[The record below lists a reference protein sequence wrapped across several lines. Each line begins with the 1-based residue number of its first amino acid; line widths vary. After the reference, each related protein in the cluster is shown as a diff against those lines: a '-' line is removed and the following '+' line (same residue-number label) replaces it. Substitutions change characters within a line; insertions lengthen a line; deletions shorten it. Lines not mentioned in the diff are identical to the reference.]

1 MRDDEMISGLSRRF
15 VPQRFAG
22 TMRAVPL
29 RGHVSVDV
37 ESIAMRLM
45 HRLTSKDTWLQR
57 VRSS

>member
-1 MRDDEMISGLSRRF
+1 MRDDEMIVGLSRRF
-15 VPQRFAG
+15 EAWRFTG

-37 ESIAMRLM
+37 ESIAMPLM
-45 HRLTSKDTWLQR
+45 YRLTSKGAWLQR